1 MLLNKNT
8 SGGCKGKASDY
19 LKKKKKERE
28 ILKI

>member
-8 SGGCKGKASDY
+8 SGGCTGKASDY
-19 LKKKKKERE
+19 LKKEERE